1 MTTEKIFQNNGP
13 RGPPLESLVDEGDPE
28 ELFELIDEI
37 AQGSYGH
44 V

>member
-1 MTTEKIFQNNGP
+1 MNLGNSGP
-13 RGPPLESLVDEGDPE
+13 RGPPLESLVDEGDPDL
-28 ELFELIDEI
+28 LFDLIEEI

>member
-1 MTTEKIFQNNGP
+1 MSGA
-13 RGPPLESLVDEGDPE
+13 RGPPLEELVMGGDPD

-44 V
+44 VFNVSGFV